1 MKRHA
6 SIPHGQSIYKGEMKS
21 DMKNEMNAISL
32 LARLPTYLPQIMLLR
47 RGNKVN
53 VEKIVNNIGSSAR
66 DVVRVLK
73 TIQQNI

>member
-1 MKRHA
+1 MK
-6 SIPHGQSIYKGEMKS
+6 SSTKGDMKS

-53 VEKIVNNIGSSAR
+53 VEKIVNNIGSAAR

>member
-1 MKRHA
+1 MK
-6 SIPHGQSIYKGEMKS
+6 SSTKGDMKS

-47 RGNKVN
+47 RRNKVN

-66 DVVRVLK
+66 DVVRELK

>member
-1 MKRHA
+1 MK
-6 SIPHGQSIYKGEMKS
+6 SSTKGDMKS

-32 LARLPTYLPQIMLLR
+32 LARLPIYWPQIMRLR

>member
-1 MKRHA
+1 MKSRT
-6 SIPHGQSIYKGEMKS
+6 KGDMKS

-47 RGNKVN
+47 RRNKVN

>member
-1 MKRHA
+1 MK
-6 SIPHGQSIYKGEMKS
+6 SSTKGEMKS

-53 VEKIVNNIGSSAR
+53 VEKS
-66 DVVRVLK
+66 
-73 TIQQNI
+73 

>member
-1 MKRHA
+1 MK
-6 SIPHGQSIYKGEMKS
+6 SSTKGDMKS

-47 RGNKVN
+47 RRNN

>member
-1 MKRHA
+1 MK
-6 SIPHGQSIYKGEMKS
+6 SSTKGDMKS

-47 RGNKVN
+47 MRNKVN

>member
-1 MKRHA
+1 MK
-6 SIPHGQSIYKGEMKS
+6 SSTKGDMKS

-32 LARLPTYLPQIMLLR
+32 LARLPTNLPQIMLLR
-47 RGNKVN
+47 RRNKVN